1 MGRSVMD
8 GVGEGT
14 WAVFA
19 EKVSAERDEAREKL
33 EEAKKEIERLKGSI
47 GEQSRLILE
56 AEERGARWALEHLGV
71 KKNAARSALDICV
84 SARTKRLLGILAAW
98 ARRQASRS

>member
-33 EEAKKEIERLKGSI
+33 MVVSL
-47 GEQSRLILE
+47 
-56 AEERGARWALEHLGV
+56 ARCP
-71 KKNAARSALDICV
+71 ALDQHPGEAIFG
-84 SARTKRLLGILAAW
+84 LLPLLE
-98 ARRQASRS
+98 QP